1 MSKGNQV
8 FKKLLLL
15 MTLLVLPALANT
27 ASEIAHLMNYVKK
40 TECTYI
46 RNGTEHSGVDAAAHI
61 QKKYDYFN
69 DKGQIKTAEDF
80 IRLSATKS
88 TMSGKK
94 YMIACPGEA
103 KVESGKWLLAELKR
117 FRTT

>member
-1 MSKGNQV
+1 M
-8 FKKLLLL
+8 FKKLFLLL
-15 MTLLVLPALANT
+15 SLMFIPALADT
-27 ASEIAHLMNYVKK
+27 QSEIAHLLNYIKK
-40 TECTYI
+40 TECAYI
-46 RNGTEHSGVDAAAHI
+46 RNGTEHNGVDAAAHI

-69 DKGQIKTAEDF
+69 DKGQVKTAEDF

-94 YMIACPGEA
+94 YMIHCPGEA

-117 FRTT
+117 FRDK